1 MSFESVIDTLEIR
14 NANKISFVGTSSSFV
29 DTTTGRIQTKGIQH
43 NSNVITDVSGPH
55 GRVAPTLKK
64 YPEIAFGASKLDR
77 NDTTNT
83 YVQAGYTVM
92 ASSYAAAQEPY
103 RAFDYSGAGG
113 GSVTWTTAS
122 ITNLY
127 GNGSGLYGTVRTSNL
142 GLDTGG
148 TATPQGGT
156 RENGEWITLQ
166 IPNKITLSSIT
177 ISRVDS
183 DPTAGPKDFQ
193 LYGSNDGT
201 TWVQILSE
209 TGADP
214 STTGTSYTPTSTP
227 VAYTYFGLVV
237 TRTISRTDYM
247 TINDLVFYG
256 TEENPPTG
264 DHSVDTTFKSR
275 FNNPQLTGVQV
286 VVDGNAGQLG
296 ANQISGGA
304 DPSGGNQ
311 ATYVTDGKYWTLNG
325 TLTSN
330 LSVEANTFLEGDQPH
345 AVSVWFNSSN
355 LEANVS
361 NTCVF
366 SVSDQEKLDSVNL
379 DLQSNTWHNLT
390 YAYQGEGGSRVAYLD
405 GRKVLEDQAEDTFG
419 DYPPFAMTG
428 HSQGGYVVSAS
439 NEENSTRT
447 AYTLF
452 NDVESEGNGWR
463 DTGGTFQAGTGG
475 HYRSNGTYDPATG
488 IPRANLGSDSGGTA
502 FATADEGEWVK
513 IELPYKIKLNY
524 FTLQPRNSTS
534 IANGSN
540 PSLSWGR
547 SEFIK
552 NGKIWGSNDGI
563 NWSVVHT
570 ISGTS
575 ASNDTAINSYTV
587 GSSVAYKYFAIVI
600 TATNTSTS
608 YASSTSLSEW
618 ELYGHRENDLVRLPD
633 PTNVLKYPHIAMTG
647 PTQRGYVV
655 TASVPSSTA
664 NYPPWKVFDNFVN
677 TNENYW
683 FPSTAQ
689 FTGTVDGDHSYIGG
703 DSLDIYTG
711 TWIKLE
717 LPYRLVI
724 SYLKFFAVNG
734 SMLYTPRDFYVI
746 GSNNDT
752 TWELIHRETSTASD
766 GTFTSGRTIV
776 TNSANNSNNYK
787 YIALVVDRTVNHNNL
802 SIGEWELYGT
812 GVDSV
817 PIQIGGG
824 NIDKVANFRVYD
836 KFIGEDQVNEIWNAQ
851 KEEFGRAKPQMV
863 LQQGKLGIGTD
874 APQGSL
880 SVADEPHNLEEFPP
894 RAIPSVGPINADN
907 SKVYI
912 DGHGTYEVLYSVD
925 QPSHH
930 NNATDNPLVLF
941 DKTFNNLYSGIN
953 TFELNSAGATGS
965 AVGSGNPLADPAI
978 YTGNGSGRRSL
989 GGYEGIWYGL
999 KFPFKVNLSQAHIQS
1014 PANSAVTPNTA
1025 VFLGSEDGGLTW
1037 SKIGEFSGAS
1047 WVAYNY
1053 NKYTLSH
1060 TKPINAAAIV
1070 ITHSNHYYA
1079 ANMAE
1084 LKFFGT
1090 REQGQSVLHDGRLT
1104 LTKSLNVPRIGPALN
1119 ADDTPRRDRLVVEY
1133 NTSTNPTFEG
1143 AVRDTSMGKKFDAS
1157 IIGNAHYNAT
1167 TKTFDGFGVNSPPNT
1182 TGHYFRTDI
1191 STFRGNVAHSH
1202 SVWVRMD
1209 YDNGAWNNAI
1219 NLGSNTTSNQS
1230 AVAWEMGNDRLWW
1243 NTYSGGIYVSHTPQ
1257 YGRWYHVVT
1266 THNGQGATTNS
1277 TSCIYI
1283 DGVKQSTTDGT
1294 SGISGTGGTLNIAGD
1309 YLTIGA
1315 ARNNSD
1321 SKIYNP
1327 FNGEIASYKLYDI
1340 VLTAEEVKDL
1350 YDMGHYEEGNNIIN
1364 IEKTRVGIGL
1374 GDGVLPHE
1382 DLDVRG
1388 DIRASDNLIIG
1399 PYGQHWWKLWT
1410 YQHNGN
1416 LGFIGEDGTE
1426 HGFLVDS
1433 GTENNLDFTGQHRAV
1448 VDMVNVSDY
1457 ESLEGLIVSA
1467 NKNKYVNVDKDIT
1480 TGLKAI
1486 QISQS
1491 LPVVSL
1497 SNVVHDK
1504 ACYGVIS
1511 GSEDLDS
1518 RTYEQGTFVS
1528 VFQKQKGD
1536 TRAFINSLGEGAIWV
1551 VNTNGYLESGDYIT
1565 TSNIVGYGQKQ
1576 DDDVLHNFTVAKI
1589 TMDCDFEPA
1598 TQPIQIIK
1606 KDEEGENILDEH
1618 SQIQWEDHPTETEK
1632 AYKIR
1637 YLDVSG
1643 AQTDEANAVHI
1654 AAFVGCTYHCG

>member
-1 MSFESVIDTLEIR
+1 M
-14 NANKISFVGTSSSFV
+14 
-29 DTTTGRIQTKGIQH
+29 TGYK
-43 NSNVITDVSGPH
+43 
-55 GRVAPTLKK
+55 
-64 YPEIAFGASKLDR
+64 
-77 NDTTNT
+77 
-83 YVQAGYTVM
+83 
-92 ASSYAAAQEPY
+92 
-103 RAFDYSGAGG
+103 
-113 GSVTWTTAS
+113 
-122 ITNLY
+122 
-127 GNGSGLYGTVRTSNL
+127 
-142 GLDTGG
+142 
-148 TATPQGGT
+148 
-156 RENGEWITLQ
+156 
-166 IPNKITLSSIT
+166 
-177 ISRVDS
+177 
-183 DPTAGPKDFQ
+183 
-193 LYGSNDGT
+193 
-201 TWVQILSE
+201 
-209 TGADP
+209 
-214 STTGTSYTPTSTP
+214 
-227 VAYTYFGLVV
+227 TYF
-237 TRTISRTDYM
+237 
-247 TINDLVFYG
+247 
-256 TEENPPTG
+256 
-264 DHSVDTTFKSR
+264 
-275 FNNPQLTGVQV
+275 
-286 VVDGNAGQLG
+286 
-296 ANQISGGA
+296 
-304 DPSGGNQ
+304 
-311 ATYVTDGKYWTLNG
+311 
-325 TLTSN
+325 
-330 LSVEANTFLEGDQPH
+330 EGH
-345 AVSVWFNSSN
+345 
-355 LEANVS
+355 
-361 NTCVF
+361 
-366 SVSDQEKLDSVNL
+366 
-379 DLQSNTWHNLT
+379 
-390 YAYQGEGGSRVAYLD
+390 GE
-405 GRKVLEDQAEDTFG
+405 FC
-419 DYPPFAMTG
+419 
-428 HSQGGYVVSAS
+428 VSAS
-439 NEENSTRT
+439 SVLSDTYKSWYVFSDTGTDVHSDSWLSSMNR
-447 AYTLF
+447 YTL
-452 NDVESEGNGWR
+452 NNYIDVDPSVAANINGV
-463 DTGGTFQAGTGG
+463 
-475 HYRSNGTYDPATG
+475 Y
-488 IPRANLGSDSGGTA
+488 
-502 FATADEGEWVK
+502 GEWLELK
-513 IELPYKIKLNY
+513 LPYKI
-524 FTLQPRNSTS
+524 TLDSLTIKSR
-534 IANGSN
+534 AGS
-540 PSLSWGR
+540 PYGR
-547 SEFIK
+547 PGGPAAG
-552 NGKIWGSNDGI
+552 NVWGSNDGL
-563 NWSVVHT
+563 NWTLLTSFTGLTYGGVARPTGVQESVVVNST
-570 ISGTS
+570 IPY
-575 ASNDTAINSYTV
+575 SYFRLQPTKRV
-587 GSSVAYKYFAIVI
+587 G
-600 TATNTSTS
+600 
-608 YASSTSLSEW
+608 
-618 ELYGHRENDLVRLPD
+618 
-633 PTNVLKYPHIAMTG
+633 
-647 PTQRGYVV
+647 
-655 TASVPSSTA
+655 
-664 NYPPWKVFDNFVN
+664 
-677 TNENYW
+677 
-683 FPSTAQ
+683 
-689 FTGTVDGDHSYIGG
+689 
-703 DSLDIYTG
+703 
-711 TWIKLE
+711 
-717 LPYRLVI
+717 
-724 SYLKFFAVNG
+724 VNG
-734 SMLYTPRDFYVI
+734 TDGWI
-746 GSNNDT
+746 GFG
-752 TWELIHRETSTASD
+752 ELS
-766 GTFTSGRTIV
+766 
-776 TNSANNSNNYK
+776 Y
-787 YIALVVDRTVNHNNL
+787 
-802 SIGEWELYGT
+802 
-812 GVDSV
+812 
-817 PIQIGGG
+817 
-824 NIDKVANFRVYD
+824 
-836 KFIGEDQVNEIWNAQ
+836 
-851 KEEFGRAKPQMV
+851 
-863 LQQGKLGIGTD
+863 
-874 APQGSL
+874 
-880 SVADEPHNLEEFPP
+880 
-894 RAIPSVGPINADN
+894 
-907 SKVYI
+907 
-912 DGHGTYEVLYSVD
+912 
-925 QPSHH
+925 
-930 NNATDNPLVLF
+930 
-941 DKTFNNLYSGIN
+941 
-953 TFELNSAGATGS
+953 
-965 AVGSGNPLADPAI
+965 
-978 YTGNGSGRRSL
+978 
-989 GGYEGIWYGL
+989 
-999 KFPFKVNLSQAHIQS
+999 
-1014 PANSAVTPNTA
+1014 
-1025 VFLGSEDGGLTW
+1025 
-1037 SKIGEFSGAS
+1037 
-1047 WVAYNY
+1047 
-1053 NKYTLSH
+1053 
-1060 TKPINAAAIV
+1060 
-1070 ITHSNHYYA
+1070 
-1079 ANMAE
+1079 
-1084 LKFFGT
+1084 FGT
-1090 REQGQSVLHDGRLT
+1090 REQGQSVLHDGQLT
-1104 LTKSLNVPRIGPALN
+1104 LTKSLNVPRIGPALD

-1167 TKTFDGFGVNSPPNT
+1167 TKTFDGFGANSPPNT

-1327 FNGEIASYKLYDI
+1327 FHGEIASYKLYDI

-1643 AQTDEANAVHI
+1643 AQTDEANAAHI